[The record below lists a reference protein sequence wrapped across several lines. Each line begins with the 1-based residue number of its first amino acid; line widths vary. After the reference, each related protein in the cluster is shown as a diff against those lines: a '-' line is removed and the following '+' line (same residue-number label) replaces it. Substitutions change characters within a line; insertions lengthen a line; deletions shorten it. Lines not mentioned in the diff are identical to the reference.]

1 MSTLNAVSEATFAAD
16 VLEAELPVVVD
27 FGAPWCSP
35 CRAIEPSLR
44 DLAAEF
50 EGRLLVRAVNVDDN
64 PSLAARYEVV
74 GLPTLVFFHEGR
86 EVRRLRGAAPKAA
99 LRKAFDEAL
108 AATAITPA

>member
-1 MSTLNAVSEATFAAD
+1 MSTLNAVTEATFASE

-64 PSLAARYEVV
+64 PSLAARYEVT
-74 GLPTLVFFHEGR
+74 GLPTLVFFHGGQ
-86 EVRRLRGAAPKAA
+86 EVRRLRGAAPKPA
-99 LRKAFDEAL
+99 LRKAFEQAL
-108 AATAITPA
+108 TATAPTPA